1 MSTFPALPV
10 KKVPTKVPVR
20 AKKRQPRLDLTRLL
34 IHFAFVLMSAAFV
47 SPLLL
52 VLSASFTDE
61 NSLITHGYGLIPAKF
76 SAFAYQYILQDPAQL
91 IQSYGVSIFVT
102 VVGSLVSVFVMALLA
117 YPISRPDFR
126 LRKPLSFYVFFTMLF
141 NAGIVPLYIFVT
153 DYLHLQDTLIILILP
168 YLVVP
173 WFVLLLRTFFS
184 RLPQELL
191 EAARIDGAG
200 EWRTFF
206 QIVLPLSTPSL
217 ATVGLFSMLLYW
229 NDWWLS
235 LLFIDNSKLFPLQ
248 YLLYRLITNID
259 AIAASSQMGGVQL
272 PTDSVRMAMAI
283 LAIGPIVFAFAF
295 IQRYFISGITLGGVK
310 GD

>member
-1 MSTFPALPV
+1 
-10 KKVPTKVPVR
+10 
-20 AKKRQPRLDLTRLL
+20 
-34 IHFAFVLMSAAFV
+34 
-47 SPLLL
+47 
-52 VLSASFTDE
+52 
-61 NSLITHGYGLIPAKF
+61 
-76 SAFAYQYILQDPAQL
+76 
-91 IQSYGVSIFVT
+91 
-102 VVGSLVSVFVMALLA
+102 
-117 YPISRPDFR
+117 
-126 LRKPLSFYVFFTMLF
+126 
-141 NAGIVPLYIFVT
+141 
-153 DYLHLQDTLIILILP
+153 
-168 YLVVP
+168 
-173 WFVLLLRTFFS
+173 
-184 RLPQELL
+184 
-191 EAARIDGAG
+191 ARIDGAG

-235 LLFIDNSKLFPLQ
+235 LLFIDNTKLFPLQ

>member
-1 MSTFPALPV
+1 
-10 KKVPTKVPVR
+10 
-20 AKKRQPRLDLTRLL
+20 
-34 IHFAFVLMSAAFV
+34 
-47 SPLLL
+47 
-52 VLSASFTDE
+52 
-61 NSLITHGYGLIPAKF
+61 
-76 SAFAYQYILQDPAQL
+76 
-91 IQSYGVSIFVT
+91 
-102 VVGSLVSVFVMALLA
+102 MALLA

-126 LRKPLSFYVFFTMLF
+126 LRKPLSFYIFFTMLF
-141 NAGIVPLYIFVT
+141 NAGVVPLYIFVT

-235 LLFIDNSKLFPLQ
+235 LLFIDNAKLFPLQ

>member
-1 MSTFPALPV
+1 MSAVPASLVKHTPV
-10 KKVPTKVPVR
+10 LS
-20 AKKRQPRLDLTRLL
+20 KRQRSRTDLTRLL
-34 IHFAFVLMSAAFV
+34 IHFAFVLLSAAFIF
-47 SPLLL
+47 PLLL

-61 NSLITHGYGLIPAKF
+61 NALVTNGYTLVPTKF

-91 IQSYGVSIFVT
+91 AQSYGVSILVT

-117 YPISRPDFR
+117 YPLSRRDFW

-141 NAGIVPLYIFVT
+141 NAGVVPLYIFVT
-153 DYLHLQDTLIILILP
+153 DFLHLQDTLFILILP

-173 WFVLLLRTFFS
+173 WFVLLLRTFFA
-184 RLPQELL
+184 RLPMELL
-191 EAARIDGAG
+191 EAGKIDGAG

-259 AIAASSQMGGVQL
+259 AIAANSQMGGIQL

-283 LAIGPIVFAFAF
+283 LAIGPIVLAFTF